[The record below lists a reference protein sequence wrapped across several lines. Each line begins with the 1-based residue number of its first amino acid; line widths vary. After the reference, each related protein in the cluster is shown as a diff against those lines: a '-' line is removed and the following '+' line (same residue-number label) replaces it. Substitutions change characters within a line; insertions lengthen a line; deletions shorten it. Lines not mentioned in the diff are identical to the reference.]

1 MRTTRKPTK
10 YPSPAPRT
18 TFPSAKRTKYPTG
31 FPTAG
36 CPAGCVREGED
47 GWSGDGEWT
56 GDGEPLLRGRRLG
69 TSDNVAALRDE
80 VEQLKAENARQCA
93 RIEELEQAARA

>member
-47 GWSGDGEWT
+47 GWSGDGE
-56 GDGEPLLRGRRLG
+56 PVLRGRRLE